1 MKAPA
6 FFYRSNLI
14 EDAADKCEKGEIVER
29 PPILSETDQISLNK
43 HHEQGHELHLLGR
56 SANKESNSDASS
68 LFDDTPKFRP
78 FYKPVRSSKELNDF
92 SKLAPGKFCENEK
105 PAFEKSDQ
113 CPEEEKFALKKVRR
127 RTGSLDLVFLD
138 KL

>member
-6 FFYRSNLI
+6 FFYRSNLK
-14 EDAADKCEKGEIVER
+14 EEAADRSEKGKVVVM
-29 PPILSETDQISLNK
+29 PPILFETDQISSNK
-43 HHEQGHELHLLGR
+43 HHEQGQELHLFDR

-68 LFDDTPKFRP
+68 LDNDTPKFRP
-78 FYKPVRSSKELNDF
+78 FHKPARSSMELHEF
-92 SKLAPGKFCENEK
+92 IKLAPGKFSENEK

-113 CPEEEKFALKKVRR
+113 CLEEEKLAQKKVRR

-138 KL
+138 KP